1 MAPNSLRRVVGFR
14 LTPLQETRYE
24 VKTINNLIAFL
35 KHSPVSGESSKIAGN
50 RMNLI
55 KRHLFVVA
63 VVVLTACNESA
74 PRNEAQ
80 GGLLSLNGTELYVKT
95 MGSGEPIIVI
105 HGGPVLEHGYLLPH
119 LEPLSRDYRLIF
131 FDQRLSGRSSA
142 ELDSTDVRMENFVED
157 IEAVRSY
164 FGLERVH
171 VMGHSW
177 GGLLAMKYALE
188 YPERLNSL
196 VLLNSMPASSAL
208 WQEEEAIL
216 ASRADPEDASDR
228 EEVVSSEA
236 YANDEPDAFEALYRI
251 SFRKQFHD
259 PALVDS
265 LHFYIAPDLR
275 ERSRRF
281 GAIMQDMVD
290 YDLHEDL
297 RSLKVAVLL
306 LYGADEP
313 AVELSGARI
322 LETLENGRLVVIPRA
337 GHFPFVEQPDRFLS
351 EVRRFLGD
359 SSVDRSAD
367 GARGTR
373 PPGITPLPEAPSW
386 RPPTAC

>member
-1 MAPNSLRRVVGFR
+1 MLPSRARRDQIELQSSLGRVSRRLVGAG
-14 LTPLQETRYE
+14 PLQETRYE

-63 VVVLTACNESA
+63 VIVLTACNESA
-74 PRNEAQ
+74 PRNEAK

-95 MGSGEPIIVI
+95 MGSGESIIVI

-142 ELDSTDVRMENFVED
+142 ELDSTEVRMENFVED

-228 EEVVSSEA
+228 EELVSSEA
-236 YANDEPDAFEALYRI
+236 YANDEP
-251 SFRKQFHD
+251 
-259 PALVDS
+259 
-265 LHFYIAPDLR
+265 
-275 ERSRRF
+275 
-281 GAIMQDMVD
+281 
-290 YDLHEDL
+290 
-297 RSLKVAVLL
+297 
-306 LYGADEP
+306 EP
-313 AVELSGARI
+313 
-322 LETLENGRLVVIPRA
+322 P
-337 GHFPFVEQPDRFLS
+337 Q
-351 EVRRFLGD
+351 
-359 SSVDRSAD
+359 
-367 GARGTR
+367 
-373 PPGITPLPEAPSW
+373 
-386 RPPTAC
+386 